1 MVRIKGAN
9 SDYEYSSEEK
19 KVIEI
24 KNPKELYLKIFICPY
39 DQPSHVEPNEGN
51 CCNGIDRTCPNQ
63 GKKQGHALIQLHQ
76 ETGIQL
82 VTDKDNQIVINQ
94 QGNIELIPSPGGQ
107 AEVNGA
113 LMVKQQNELLLEIS
127 SQTISLQLGGAKI
140 SLTPAG
146 NLEISTLKQQGEVKI
161 NGNLT
166 IQGNLTVTGKIIG
179 NFDLSKANVSL
190 SEASL
195 TAISEEVKKRLEQA

>member
-9 SDYEYSSEEK
+9 SDYKYSAGKVEK
-19 KVIEI
+19 VEPQPEKV
-24 KNPKELYLKIFICPY
+24 YLKLFICPY
-39 DQPSHVEPNEGN
+39 DQPSSVEPNEGN

-76 ETGIQL
+76 EDGIQL
-82 VTDKDNQIVINQ
+82 VTDNNNQIVINQ

-127 SQTISLQLGGAKI
+127 DQTISLQLGGAKI

-146 NLEISTLKQQGEVKI
+146 KIEISTPNQQGEVKI

-166 IQGNLTVTGKIIG
+166 IQGNLTVTGKIVG
-179 NFDLSKANVSL
+179 DFDLSKANVSL

-195 TAISEEVKKRLEQA
+195 KAITDEVSKKLGQS

>member
-9 SDYEYSSEEK
+9 SDYKYSAGKVEK
-19 KVIEI
+19 VEPQPEKV
-24 KNPKELYLKIFICPY
+24 YLKLFICPY

-113 LMVKQQNELLLEIS
+113 LMVKQQDELLLEIS

-146 NLEISTLKQQGEVKI
+146 KIEISTPNQQGEVKI

-166 IQGNLTVTGKIIG
+166 IQGNLTVTGKIVG
-179 NFDLSKANVSL
+179 DFDLSKANVSL

-195 TAISEEVKKRLEQA
+195 KAISEEVKKRLQQS